1 LIEVVL
7 SVSTWKVPYHL
18 ETFLMSIIV
27 QVSLAIQRMMAIFF
41 CSWRTVIDRLKQMTK

>member
-1 LIEVVL
+1 ML

-18 ETFLMSIIV
+18 ETFLMSIMLRALGV
-27 QVSLAIQRMMAIFF
+27 GVQRMMAIFF